1 METVG
6 LSTATVILCRS
17 MNEMLHTG
25 FNTNKVLLI
34 VMQKILILQ
43 LVTELNFKQFSPS

>member
-17 MNEMLHTG
+17 MKEMLHTG

-34 VMQKILILQ
+34 VMQKILQ
-43 LVTELNFKQFSPS
+43 LVTKLNFKQFSPS